1 MNIVDMVIGFVGG
14 GAIGG
19 GALYALQQG
28 KIAELTKQFQKTRS
42 ALNETES
49 ELKDTKGQLKLLDVS
64 EARIRDIEG
73 TYREEVAKLQVELDE
88 AKAKLQETVLPVVSP
103 DWEAEYQARIQEIQ
117 QDYENQLLELRQT
130 HQSQSQE
137 LETLVETPVWEEST
151 PFSSEFTSESEVPE
165 NLLEIGEF
173 TSEPEVPESLL
184 GAEPWDE
191 LSDTPRTDFSETLV
205 ETPVWEESTPFSS
218 EFTSEPEVPESLLGA
233 EPWDD
238 LSDSPRAD
246 FSETLVE
253 TPVWEES
260 TPFSSEF
267 TSEPEVPENL
277 LEIDESTSEPEM
289 FNGITPMEELPGEME
304 MPESL
309 TGFEES
315 TSELEMF
322 NGITPME
329 ELPGEM
335 EMPESLTGFEEST
348 SELEMFNGITPMEE
362 LPGEMEMP
370 ESLTGFEESTEE
382 STSELEMFNGVTPME
397 ESLSELEIPESWME
411 REAMLSEIEAI
422 DSMPTI
428 AEPPILGHEFDFL
441 DRPSSEEAIE
451 SISSLED
458 LAIEEEEVL
467 IAPISYSDTNF
478 YDLFPT
484 EAEQAET
491 SVTGEIPLSI
501 DDLFGDSSEL
511 SSLDT
516 PKAET
521 NGHEELDLD
530 FLNMLE
536 DSETGSINSLSSDED
551 LESSFDELFSDDLFS
566 DWSSGTPDHASKI
579 ESH

>member
-348 SELEMFNGITPMEE
+348 
-362 LPGEMEMP
+362 
-370 ESLTGFEESTEE
+370 EE